1 MRQRILGG
9 LTLAITIGLLAFGC
23 SSKEEEE
30 SGPKCKT
37 STTCPY
43 DYSTFDSTEPVSFEK
58 DVFPL
63 LRRSCGISTVCHG
76 AGANQGAA
84 GLYLGPKKSDTDTVV
99 DAAFRQAIVDSL
111 VGVTSLTV
119 PGTSS
124 DAGAAGA
131 AGASSAND
139 GAKLIVA
146 GDPANS
152 FFMLKLD
159 GCESSMGLQCVKIK
173 SNKTDPLIPCG
184 ESMPDGNLLCD
195 SERDIFR
202 RWIAQGAQNN

>member
-1 MRQRILGG
+1 MRTRILGG
-9 LTLAITIGLLAFGC
+9 VTLAITIGSIAFGC
-23 SSKEEEE
+23 SAKEEDP
-30 SGPKCKT
+30 GPTCK
-37 STTCPY
+37 SSSTCPF
-43 DYSTFDSTEPVSFEK
+43 DYSTFDSTTPVSFET

-76 AGANQGAA
+76 SGPGQGAA
-84 GLYLGPKKSDTDTVV
+84 GLYLGPKKSDTETVV
-99 DAAFRQAIVDSL
+99 DQAFRQSIIDAL
-111 VGVTSLTV
+111 VGVTSQTV
-119 PGTSS
+119 PDSAS

-131 AGASSAND
+131 AGASGGG

-159 GCESSMGLQCVKIK
+159 GCQSSAGLQCVKIK
-173 SNKTDPLIPCG
+173 SNKTDPLELCG
-184 ESMPDGNLLCD
+184 ESMPDGELLCD
-195 SERDIFR
+195 DERDIFR